1 MLSWGPR
8 GLLGGLAAQGQGPWG
23 WSLRQRS
30 GAGEVKNSYQP
41 VEHQPIRMTWVPC
54 VLGVA
59 AFVAELRGWQVVG
72 CGTHSQGRG
81 QEALREVTVAA
92 IYHFLK

>member
-1 MLSWGPR
+1 M
-8 GLLGGLAAQGQGPWG
+8 
-23 WSLRQRS
+23 
-30 GAGEVKNSYQP
+30 
-41 VEHQPIRMTWVPC
+41 RMTWVPC